1 MPWWVYVIIALVALV
16 ILIVIANKINRAFL
30 RRYGVS
36 LFVGGFFALLAAGC
50 IAGGIFLVAGESAI
64 GWGLVGL
71 GAVILLIVAVFDFK
85 RCGFGAGLLAILL
98 QIIFCAPSILLVVD
112 LIFNRG
118 RSTFGSRVKASRAH
132 TEYLAGRR
140 REEE

>member
-1 MPWWVYVIIALVALV
+1 MPWWVYVIIAIVALIV
-16 ILIVIANKINRAFL
+16 LIVIANKVNRAFL

-36 LFVGGFFALLAAGC
+36 LFVGGFFTLLAAGC
-50 IAGGIFLVAGESAI
+50 IAGGIFLVADGSGI

-71 GAVILLIVAVFDFK
+71 GAIILLIVAIFDFK

-112 LIFNRG
+112 LIFNHG
-118 RSTFGSRVKASRAH
+118 RSTFGSRVRSSRAH
-132 TEYLAGRR
+132 NEYMAKRR
-140 REEE
+140 YEDE

>member
-1 MPWWVYVIIALVALV
+1 MPWWVYVIIAVVALI
-16 ILIVIANKINRAFL
+16 ILIVVANKINRAFL

-36 LFVGGFFALLAAGC
+36 LFVGGFFCLLGAGG
-50 IAGGIFLVAGESAI
+50 IAGGIFLVASGSGI

-85 RCGFGAGLLAILL
+85 RCGFGAGLLALLL
-98 QIIFCAPSILLVVD
+98 QVIFCAASILLVVD

-118 RSTFGSRVKASRAH
+118 RSTFSSRSKASRAH

>member
-1 MPWWVYVIIALVALV
+1 MPWWVYVIIAIVALIV
-16 ILIVIANKINRAFL
+16 LIVIANKVNRAFL

-36 LFVGGFFALLAAGC
+36 LFVGGFFTLLAAGC
-50 IAGGIFLVAGESAI
+50 IAGGIFLVTDGSGI

-71 GAVILLIVAVFDFK
+71 GAIILLIVAIFDFK

-112 LIFNRG
+112 LIFNHG
-118 RSTFGSRVKASRAH
+118 RSTFGSRVKSSRAH
-132 TEYLAGRR
+132 NEYMAKRR
-140 REEE
+140 YEDE